1 MHIMVDPPT
10 FDPQVQIQ
18 NMVVKAFAKFDG
30 LQNDPPHQNPLDG
43 PPLDN
48 NIAPMDALDNETQ
61 TKVLMETLF
70 AKATT
75 TFYEGFQ
82 TSVLSMLLNLS
93 IVHGIANIFMDE
105 LFALL

>member
-18 NMVVKAFAKFDG
+18 KMVVKAFAKFDG
-30 LQNDPPHQNPLDG
+30 LQNDPLDQNPFDG

-48 NIAPMDALDNETQ
+48 NIAPMDASHNETQ
-61 TKVLMETLF
+61 TEVLMETLF

-75 TFYEGFQ
+75 PFYEGFQ
-82 TSVLSMLLNLS
+82 T
-93 IVHGIANIFMDE
+93 VHCQC
-105 LFALL
+105 